1 MATAQEM
8 VDKIETAITELV
20 DNNVQSYTVEGVTY
34 GLLDLDKLQRLQ
46 DYYRRLAARSKRSGK
61 SRRKVAAFRRPS

>member
-46 DYYRRLAARSKRSGK
+46 DYYRRLAARSKRSG
-61 SRRKVAAFRRPS
+61 